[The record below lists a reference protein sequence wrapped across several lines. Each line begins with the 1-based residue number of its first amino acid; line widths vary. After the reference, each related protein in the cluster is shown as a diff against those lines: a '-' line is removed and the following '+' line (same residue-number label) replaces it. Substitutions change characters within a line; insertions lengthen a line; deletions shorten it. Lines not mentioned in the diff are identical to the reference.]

1 VSFLRKIVVTGATGF
16 VGANLVHAL
25 IKQSDVDLYVITRS
39 SSDSWRIDSIKH
51 KFKEVVI
58 VSLDDRNE
66 IFKLIERIK
75 PNIVYHLATYGGFPN
90 QADQTQMIQS
100 NLQATMNVLDASIAY
115 GVETFINT
123 GSSSEYGLKDAPM
136 KETDLCEPV
145 NFYGITKL
153 AATNYCSML
162 GKTSQTKVCTLRLF
176 SPYGPLEDPS
186 RLYASIAAA
195 LAGDESPK
203 LSRPQ
208 SVRDFIEIE
217 KVVQVYLE
225 IVQAD
230 FQSGDI
236 INVAS
241 GNQLNIA
248 QFYHNIA
255 RKLGKTHIEPIWGE
269 APPRA
274 NEPTMWQADVSKL
287 KALLPQIL

>member
-25 IKQSDVDLYVITRS
+25 IEQKDVELYVITRS
-39 SSDSWRIDSIKH
+39 SSHSSRLDSIKH
-51 KFKEVVI
+51 KFKEI
-58 VSLDDRNE
+58 LYVSLDNRNE
-66 IFKLIERIK
+66 LFKLIERIK
-75 PNIVYHLATYGGFPN
+75 PDIVYHLATYGGFPN

-100 NLQATMNVLDASIAY
+100 NLQATMNLLDASIAY
-115 GVETFINT
+115 GVKTFINT

-136 KETDLCEPV
+136 TETDVCEPV

-153 AATNYCSML
+153 AATNYCTML
-162 GKTSQTKVCTLRLF
+162 GKNSQTKVCTLRLF
-176 SPYGPLEDPS
+176 SPYGPLEDRS
-186 RLYASIAAA
+186 RLYASIIDA
-195 LAGDESPK
+195 LSRDESSK

-236 INVAS
+236 VNVAS
-241 GNQLNIA
+241 GKQQTIE
-248 QFYHNIA
+248 QFYQTIA
-255 RKLGKTHIEPIWGE
+255 RKLDKEHIKPTWGE

-274 NEPTMWQADVSKL
+274 NEPLMWQADISKL

>member
-1 VSFLRKIVVTGATGF
+1 LRRIVVTGATGF

-25 IKQSDVDLYVITRS
+25 IKQNDVEVYILTRK
-39 SSDSWRIDSIKH
+39 SSDIWRIDSIKH
-51 KFKEVVI
+51 KFKEI
-58 VSLDDRNE
+58 LYVSLDDRNE
-66 IFKLIERIK
+66 LFKLIERIK
-75 PNIVYHLATYGGFPN
+75 PHIIYHLATYGGFPN
-90 QADQTQMIQS
+90 QADYNQMVQS
-100 NLQATMNVLDASIAY
+100 NLQGTMNLLDAAVAH
-115 GVETFINT
+115 GVEAFTNT
-123 GSSSEYGLKDAPM
+123 GSSSEYGLKAAPM
-136 KETDLCEPV
+136 KETDVCEPV

-153 AATNYCSML
+153 AATHYCSLL

-186 RLYASIAAA
+186 RLYASIINA
-195 LAGDESPK
+195 LFRDERPK

-217 KVVQVYLE
+217 KVVQVYLD
-225 IVQAD
+225 IVKAD

-241 GNQLNIA
+241 GNQQTIA
-248 QFYHNIA
+248 QFYQNIT

>member
-1 VSFLRKIVVTGATGF
+1 VTGATGF

-25 IKQSDVDLYVITRS
+25 IEQTDVELYVITRS
-39 SSDSWRIDSIKH
+39 SSDSWRIDEIKH
-51 KFKEVVI
+51 KFKQLLY
-58 VSLDDRNE
+58 VSLDERVE
-66 IFKLIERIK
+66 LFRLFGRIK
-75 PNIVYHLATYGGFPN
+75 PHIVYHLATYGGFPN

-100 NLQATMNVLDASIAY
+100 NLQATMNVLDASIAH

-136 KETDLCEPV
+136 KETDVCEPV

-153 AATNYCSML
+153 AATNYCTML
-162 GKTSQTKVCTLRLF
+162 GKNGQTKVCTLRLF

-186 RLYASIAAA
+186 RLYASIIDA
-195 LAGDESPK
+195 LSRDESPK

-217 KVVQVYLE
+217 KVIQVYLE
-225 IVQAD
+225 IIQTD

-241 GNQLNIA
+241 GNQQTIE
-248 QFYHNIA
+248 QFYQTIT
-255 RKLGKTHIEPIWGE
+255 RKLGKAHIKPIWGE
-269 APPRA
+269 APPRG
-274 NEPTMWQADVSKL
+274 NEPPMWQGDVSKL